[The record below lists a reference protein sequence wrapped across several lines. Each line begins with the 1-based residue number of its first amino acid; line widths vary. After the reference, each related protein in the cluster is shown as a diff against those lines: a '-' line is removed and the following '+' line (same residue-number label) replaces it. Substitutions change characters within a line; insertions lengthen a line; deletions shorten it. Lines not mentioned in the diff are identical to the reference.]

1 MKKHFQIII
10 AASLTLAPF
19 SASGQTRE
27 PVAQAAPSQ
36 RPVPIIPL
44 KIEIVVSRY
53 QGDKKISSLPYT
65 LAVNANDGTILPDGR
80 FSAYS
85 VARLRTGAKVP
96 VATLAS
102 PKESPGQAPMGPVTY
117 QAIGTN
123 IDCTAR
129 STDDGRFRVDISIE
143 DTSMYPDGQTA
154 RGAQKLN
161 DIPSFRTFQLSNT
174 VILKEGQ
181 STQFSAAAD
190 RISGELIKVD
200 VTLTVMK

>member
-27 PVAQAAPSQ
+27 PVAQAAPFQ
-36 RPVPIIPL
+36 RPGPITPL

-102 PKESPGQAPMGPVTY
+102 PKESPGQAPMGPGTY
-117 QAIGTN
+117 QAI
-123 IDCTAR
+123 
-129 STDDGRFRVDISIE
+129 FRVDISIE